1 MDSEQQVLSTF
12 KEIASRISQQM
23 LDDIVLLQQTGAER
37 PSYET
42 LMLKLKTLDK
52 ELTEKGVKL
61 LETYKA
67 ATGTLPETLTTAV
80 KTEIALAV
88 EDFVKKL

>member
-1 MDSEQQVLSTF
+1 
-12 KEIASRISQQM
+12 M
-23 LDDIVLLQQTGAER
+23 LDDINLLQQSGAER

-42 LMLKLKTLDK
+42 LMQKLKTLDK

-61 LETYKA
+61 LETYK
-67 ATGTLPETLTTAV
+67 TVKGSLPETLTTAV

-88 EDFVKKL
+88 EDFVKRL